1 MTHPDPAELAELRM
15 PAPAARY
22 APCNC
27 DACERARRERI
38 RALTP
43 SRART
48 IDPDDVSDAAF
59 ERFLPE
65 RRK

>member
-1 MTHPDPAELAELRM
+1 MIDPDPAELAELRQA
-15 PAPAARY
+15 APAARY
-22 APCNC
+22 APCQC
-27 DACERARRERI
+27 DACERARRERL
-38 RALTP
+38 RALAP